1 MLKSKK
7 TRIETTH
14 RISLSLC
21 QYQVEIQEN
30 KDWNPLSGEP
40 APSLWW
46 VEIQENKDWNA
57 RHTFTAGM
65 SWSVEIQENKDW
77 NTNSRLRLRSRM
89 SLVEIQENKD
99 WNSGKSAS
107 IKDFWMRLKSK
118 KTRIEILSQILADL
132 GLSELKSKKIRIET
146 SARWLWFSA
155 VFECWNPR
163 KQGLKSNFAEKTNS
177 EIKCV
182 GIRENKDLRACV
194 CH

>member
-1 MLKSKK
+1 MVEIQENKDWNFSAIARRSLVMCVLKSKK
-7 TRIETTH
+7 TRIETT
-14 RISLSLC
+14 LL
-21 QYQVEIQEN
+21 
-30 KDWNPLSGEP
+30 PLQ
-40 APSLWW
+40 W
-46 VEIQENKDWNA
+46 
-57 RHTFTAGM
+57 AGGH
-65 SWSVEIQENKDW
+65 SVEIQENKDW

>member
-77 NTNSRLRLRSRM
+77 N
-89 SLVEIQENKD
+89 V
-99 WNSGKSAS
+99 
-107 IKDFWMRLKSK
+107 
-118 KTRIEILSQILADL
+118 
-132 GLSELKSKKIRIET
+132 
-146 SARWLWFSA
+146 
-155 VFECWNPR
+155 
-163 KQGLKSNFAEKTNS
+163 
-177 EIKCV
+177 
-182 GIRENKDLRACV
+182 
-194 CH
+194 